1 MSEPDSSR
9 IQLDPDTPEIV
20 GVEDYGTAY
29 VAHVCVDDVLA
40 PVRVRELPSK
50 TASIREVTVTV
61 DGQQLL
67 PRDPRRRRAWITAT
81 AVFRIGTTQAGALN
95 SVVPLPVGPTLP
107 PFGYSSMDELWAA
120 AVVAPVTVQV
130 ITEQWAE

>member
-95 SVVPLPVGPTLP
+95 SMLFVLCSAL
-107 PFGYSSMDELWAA
+107 
-120 AVVAPVTVQV
+120 
-130 ITEQWAE
+130 